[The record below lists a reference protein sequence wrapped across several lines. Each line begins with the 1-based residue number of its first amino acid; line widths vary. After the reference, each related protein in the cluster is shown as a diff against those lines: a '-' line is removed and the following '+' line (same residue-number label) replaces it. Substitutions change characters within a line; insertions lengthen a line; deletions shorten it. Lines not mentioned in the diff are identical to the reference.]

1 VIWAVA
7 RLVDSGLDAGRA
19 AAVGS
24 AFPIGM
30 AVGRV
35 LGPWVIA
42 RVPAVPVGAGLAA
55 AGTVLVVVG
64 NGWPVIA
71 AGLLLAGLGIA
82 TLYPVTLVRLMT
94 VPGLR
99 PELASSLGTLAAGTA
114 MTLAPAGLAALGGVV
129 ELRFAYLV
137 VLPLLGAL
145 VLLHGGRGGG
155 ARTQ

>member
-1 VIWAVA
+1 
-7 RLVDSGLDAGRA
+7 
-19 AAVGS
+19 
-24 AFPIGM
+24 
-30 AVGRV
+30 
-35 LGPWVIA
+35 
-42 RVPAVPVGAGLAA
+42 VGAGLAA